1 MQILVVFLV
10 IILSVF
16 IDIYWLDTEGKR
28 WGWIRSWSALGKLI
42 FCIGFVIVSGFIYL
56 GLSGKYL

>member
-10 IILSVF
+10 IILSVI

-28 WGWIRSWSALGKLI
+28 WGWIRSGQLWGN
-42 FCIGFVIVSGFIYL
+42 
-56 GLSGKYL
+56 